1 MKSSF
6 FKGLV
11 HGLPIAL
18 GYLSVSFGF
27 GIMAMRA
34 GISILATVGIS
45 LTNLTSAGQAAGVG
59 VIAAGGT
66 LIEMALTQFVINL
79 RYSLMGISLSQKLA
93 PSFSAPKKLIA
104 AHAITDEIFAVAISQ
119 KEPIT
124 ASYMY
129 GLMLFPILGW
139 TGGSFLGA
147 AFGQILSEN
156 ITNALG
162 LMLYAMFLAV
172 IVPASKKE
180 HGVLLCVLVAAAI
193 SVVFKFLI
201 PSVNNGFATIISAVA
216 AAAVFAL
223 IFPVKD
229 EAEEEIEQEVEE
241 K

>member
-104 AHAITDEIFAVAISQ
+104 AHGITDEIFAVAISQ

-129 GLMLFPILGW
+129 GLMLLPILGW

-201 PSVNNGFATIISAVA
+201 PSVNSGFATIISAVA

-229 EAEEEIEQEVEE
+229 EDEEEIAPEVEE

>member
-34 GISILATVGIS
+34 GISVLATVGIS

-59 VIAAGGT
+59 VIAASGT

-93 PSFSAPKKLIA
+93 PSFSTPKKLIA
-104 AHAITDEIFAVAISQ
+104 AHGITDEIFAVAISQ

-129 GLMLFPILGW
+129 GLMLLPILGW
-139 TGGSFLGA
+139 TGGSLLGA
-147 AFGQILSEN
+147 VFGQILSEN

-172 IVPASKKE
+172 IVPACKKE
-180 HGVLLCVLVAAAI
+180 IGVLLCVLLSAAI

-201 PSVNNGFATIISAVA
+201 PSVNSGFATIISAVA
-216 AAAVFAL
+216 AAALFAL

-229 EAEEEIEQEVEE
+229 EDEESTEEVQT